1 MAYSETVQLSDTD
14 RNRIDPATQQ
24 DVEALNMLL
33 QLLKPLGIVSS
44 GSGRILLDVGNIAAG
59 ALTSVGT
66 VTTVTNV
73 TTVGSVTDAAAV
85 GGLNGFDLQYNAAHS
100 AYAHCVLSNITF

>member
-1 MAYSETVQLSDTD
+1 MAYSETVQLANTD
-14 RNRIDPATQQ
+14 REIIDPATQQ
-24 DVEALNMLL
+24 DLEALNMLL
-33 QLLKPLGIVSS
+33 QLLKPLGIVNS
-44 GSGRILLDVGNIAAG
+44 GTGRILLDIGTIAAG

-66 VTTVTNV
+66 VTTVS
-73 TTVGSVTDAAAV
+73 SVTSVASVANAAAV